1 MTKEDYLKKKEE
13 LDQQYITESGILG
26 KMYLC
31 FCKDMSNI
39 GSIDEWVEVFKVRS
53 AEVEDG
59 EIFIDKTDFCS
70 ISKYVREDG
79 EVEYEI
85 VELMEPKE
93 GSDSLGIQSCIEC
106 GEVEIDEDDYRKIID
121 IIQGG
126 DSDRSVEVRFN
137 EVCEYLLRSGFKRFI
152 LIENENEEFFGKFE
166 GD

>member
-26 KMYLC
+26 KIYLC
-31 FCKDMSNI
+31 FCKDMSSVS
-39 GSIDEWVEVFKVRS
+39 SIDEWVEVFKVRS

-59 EIFIDKTDFCS
+59 EIFVDKTDFCS
-70 ISKYVREDG
+70 ISKYVREDD

-85 VELMEPKE
+85 VELTEPKE
-93 GSDSLGIQSCIEC
+93 DSNSLGIQPSIKF

-126 DSDRSVEVRFN
+126 PAVNPILLHSPTTRF
-137 EVCEYLLRSGFKRFI
+137 SKQ
-152 LIENENEEFFGKFE
+152 
-166 GD
+166 